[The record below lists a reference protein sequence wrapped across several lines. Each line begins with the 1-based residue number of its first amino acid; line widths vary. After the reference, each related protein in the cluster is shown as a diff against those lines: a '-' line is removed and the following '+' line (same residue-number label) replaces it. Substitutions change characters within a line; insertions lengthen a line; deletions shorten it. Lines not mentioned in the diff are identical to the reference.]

1 MSDIELHDGGVAAVG
16 SRSNSKKICSL
27 RLTCEF
33 APCGPIDA
41 PVLGD
46 GRDVTRPCSAIAIGN
61 MS

>member
-1 MSDIELHDGGVAAVG
+1 MSDIELHNGGVAAVG
-16 SRSNSKKICSL
+16 SRSGSKRICSP

-46 GRDVTRPCSAIAIGN
+46 GRDVTRPRGAIAIGN
-61 MS
+61 VS